1 MYEKIRLSPGLLVL
15 RLASPKDGKTNAA
28 LRPIVPLASRGAINL
43 MFDPGTPTGI
53 LTRTSNICVIR
64 VARPAV
70 LLLEITAAHG
80 SGEPRGGIELDY
92 LVHSEEVDADPPSMA
107 DFTVYVDQSGDR
119 PARFG
124 DWVGDEAGERAI
136 IGAMLPQR
144 LIGPRIMLKDP
155 RSDQIAAPGE
165 FLGSRSGFR
174 ALSALQ
180 IWIDEPDGRY
190 WLKAQADFARAG
202 RVEAVGSALFLQG
215 TGEDDRLIRL
225 CLDLQAREPEQDL
238 ARPVPRRNRVR
249 IFRKDDLDA
258 ADSQ

>member
-15 RLASPKDGKTNAA
+15 RLAPPKGGQTNAA
-28 LRPIVPLASRGAINL
+28 LRPIVPLASRGSISL

-53 LTRTSNICVIR
+53 LTRTSSICVIR
-64 VARPAV
+64 VARSAV
-70 LLLEITAAHG
+70 LILEITAAHG
-80 SGEPRGGIELDY
+80 DGEPRGGIELDY

-124 DWVGDEAGERAI
+124 DWVGDDAGAQAI

-155 RSDQIAAPGE
+155 YSGQIAAPGE

-190 WLKAQADFARAG
+190 WLKAQADFVQAG
-202 RVEAVGSALFLQG
+202 RVEAMGTALFLQG
-215 TGEDDRLIRL
+215 TSDDDRMTRL
-225 CLDLQAREPEQDL
+225 CLDLQTKAPAEER
-238 ARPVPRRNRVR
+238 AKPVPRRNRVR
-249 IFRKDDLDA
+249 IFRKDDLEER
-258 ADSQ
+258 SGL